1 MTLIDFLGNAAGF
14 CTTIAF
20 VPQVLKV
27 WRTRSAADI
36 SVGMYSVFVLGLA
49 LWLAY
54 GWLLSAWPIILAN
67 SCTIALAG
75 SVLVMKLRYDSA
87 PPKSK

>member
-1 MTLIDFLGNAAGF
+1 MSLTDLLGHAAGF

-27 WRTRSAADI
+27 YRSRSARDI
-36 SVGMYSVFVLGLA
+36 SLGMYAVFVLGLA

-54 GWLLSAWPIILAN
+54 GWMLGAWPIVVAN
-67 SCTIALAG
+67 ALTIALAG
-75 SVLVMKLRYDSA
+75 SVLVMKLRYDA
-87 PPKSK
+87 TPEKPE

>member
-1 MTLIDFLGNAAGF
+1 MSAADWLGHLAGF

-27 WRTRSAADI
+27 WRSKSAKDI
-36 SVGMYSVFVLGLA
+36 SVGMYAVFVLGLA

-54 GWLLSAWPIILAN
+54 GWLLGAWPIVIAN
-67 SCTIALAG
+67 GLTIALAG
-75 SVLVMKLRYDSA
+75 SVLVMKLRYDAA
-87 PPKSK
+87 PPKP

>member
-1 MTLIDFLGNAAGF
+1 MSLTDLLGHAAGF

-27 WRTRSAADI
+27 YRSRSARDI
-36 SVGMYSVFVLGLA
+36 SLGMYAVFVLGLA

-54 GWLLSAWPIILAN
+54 GWMLGAWPIVVAN
-67 SCTIALAG
+67 ALTIALAG
-75 SVLVMKLRYDSA
+75 SVLVMKLRYDAA
-87 PPKSK
+87 PEKPE